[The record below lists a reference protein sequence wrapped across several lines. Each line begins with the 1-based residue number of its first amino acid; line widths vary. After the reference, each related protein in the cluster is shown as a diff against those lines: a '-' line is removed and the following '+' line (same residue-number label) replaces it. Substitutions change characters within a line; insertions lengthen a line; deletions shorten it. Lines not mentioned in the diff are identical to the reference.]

1 MASSSVKRRGGKMS
15 FSLNSDE
22 PEQYKTFK
30 VQVYLPKPKHGGF
43 NNMGWAMAALSALL
57 RV

>member
-1 MASSSVKRRGGKMS
+1 MASSSVKRQGGKMS

-22 PEQYKTFK
+22 PEQYKNSK

-43 NNMGWAMAALSALL
+43 NNLGWVMAALSALL

>member
-1 MASSSVKRRGGKMS
+1 MS

-22 PEQYKTFK
+22 PEQHKTFK
-30 VQVYLPKPKHGGF
+30 VQVYLPKAKHGGF